1 MSSFYVLFNLHD
13 LQNQVRRITVTAPLS
28 AFLSNIPAP
37 HRRNT
42 LNNQSINLTK
52 NPLSKAKLGHYRLD
66 PLLFLPARA
75 ISNLAVL

>member
-1 MSSFYVLFNLHD
+1 MSSFYVLSNLHD
-13 LQNQVRRITVTAPLS
+13 LQNQVRRITATVPSL

-52 NPLSKAKLGHYRLD
+52 NPLSKAKLGHSRLD

-75 ISNLAVL
+75 ISYLAVL